1 MHSAMPPLSALR
13 AFEAA
18 ARHLS
23 LTRAAEELHVTAGAL
38 SHQIRGLEDLLG
50 VKLFERRVRSIALTA
65 AGKQLYPGLQTGFG
79 HIRDAVASLNAA
91 GDPNILV
98 VSTSPGLTA
107 KWLARRMYRFADIH
121 PDVDVRISSSLTNAN
136 FATDG
141 IDLAVRNMPSSP
153 AVDPTLETEMLAEIS
168 FVPVCS
174 PGLLEKFGPVKDA
187 RALARLP
194 LIHDE
199 SLGGARQYPD
209 LGQIG
214 SKPPASTTSICGAGL
229 RFNSADHALD
239 AAGEGAGV
247 LLAHDILAYDDLRTG
262 RLVIPVKL
270 TLPTGR
276 AFRLVWANGAQADPA
291 AEAFRLWIKQEADA
305 LDWRAD
311 QGTRQRA
318 AGANVAVWL
327 RLKLVRVCPYFM
339 RPFRTCEKDLETTF
353 RRV

>member
-141 IDLAVRNMPSSP
+141 VDLAVRNMTSSP

-174 PGLLEKFGPVKDA
+174 PGLLAKYGPVKDA
-187 RALARLP
+187 RALAQLP

-199 SLGGARQYPD
+199 TLGGRANIPNWADWFKAAGIDDVD
-209 LGQIG
+209 LRR
-214 SKPPASTTSICGAGL
+214 GL

-247 LLAHDILAYDDLRTG
+247 LLAHDILAYDDLCTG
-262 RLVIPVKL
+262 RLIIPVKL
-270 TLPTGR
+270 ILQTGR
-276 AFRLVWANGAQADPA
+276 AFRLVWANGRKSNPA
-291 AEAFRLWIKQEADA
+291 AEAFRNWIKQEADA
-305 LDWRAD
+305 LDWLPIKGRAIP
-311 QGTRQRA
+311 
-318 AGANVAVWL
+318 
-327 RLKLVRVCPYFM
+327 VR
-339 RPFRTCEKDLETTF
+339 R
-353 RRV
+353 

>member
-1 MHSAMPPLSALR
+1 MHTVMPPLSALR

-23 LTRAAEELHVTAGAL
+23 FSQAARELHVTAGAL

-50 VKLFERRVRSIALTA
+50 VKLFERRVRSVALTV
-65 AGKQLYPGLQTGFG
+65 AGKQLYPGLQIGFG

-91 GDPNILV
+91 GDANVLV

-107 KWLARRMYRFADIH
+107 KWLAPRLYRFGNDHADI
-121 PDVDVRISSSLTNAN
+121 DVRISSSLTNAN

-141 IDLAVRNMPSSP
+141 IDLAVRNMAIKPVADP
-153 AVDPTLETEMLAEIS
+153 ALETEKLADIS
-168 FVPVCS
+168 LMAVCS
-174 PGLLEKFGPVKDA
+174 PRLLEKYGPIKNA
-187 RALARLP
+187 RELARLP

-199 SLGGARQYPD
+199 TLRARVNIPTWLDWFKTAGVDDVD
-209 LGQIG
+209 LRR
-214 SKPPASTTSICGAGL
+214 GL

-270 TLPTGR
+270 ALPSGR
-276 AFRLVWANGAQADPA
+276 AFHLVWAKGRMPSQA
-291 AEAFRLWIKQEADA
+291 AENFRVWIKAEIDA
-305 LDWRAD
+305 LDWR
-311 QGTRQRA
+311 QIKGLPA
-318 AGANVAVWL
+318 AS
-327 RLKLVRVCPYFM
+327 
-339 RPFRTCEKDLETTF
+339 
-353 RRV
+353 RR